1 MTNDKKLNK
10 IIETLA
16 KEIAER
22 KQSDKEFSSLLDSYR
37 DYARFSGKDARD
49 WAEEIKKSKEE
60 MSRKIQDLERLGE
73 KLNKIES
80 NLITNSIQIVSVI
93 VAILAVVLTIAFL
106 ASKDYST
113 PANFVWIPI
122 AAIIYFG
129 LLSSIWFYLWLKKN
143 HQ

>member
-1 MTNDKKLNK
+1 MTNDSKIKK
-10 IIETLA
+10 IIDSLA
-16 KEIAER
+16 KEISER
-22 KQSDKEFSSLLDSYR
+22 KQSDIEFSRLLDSYR

-60 MSRKIQDLERLGE
+60 MSRKIQDLEKLAE
-73 KLNKIES
+73 KFNKIES

-93 VAILAVVLTIAFL
+93 VAILAIVLTIAFL
-106 ASKDYST
+106 AAKEYST

-129 LLSSIWFYLWLKKN
+129 VLSSIWFYLWLKKN